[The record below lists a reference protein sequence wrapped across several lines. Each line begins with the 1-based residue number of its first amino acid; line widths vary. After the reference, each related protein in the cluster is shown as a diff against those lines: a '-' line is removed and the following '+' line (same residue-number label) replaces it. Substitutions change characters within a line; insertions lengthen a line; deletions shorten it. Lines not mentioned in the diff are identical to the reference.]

1 LQPVN
6 QPALYNACTQTSS
19 TSKALTSSLEANTV
33 QLEAQNN
40 ITLTGA
46 KITANTASL
55 TAIDG
60 QVSLVAAQT
69 TQTTQSAYSSQGSS
83 IGVGIQQGKGVQ
95 LTLSANQSEGTQN
108 SQSTQH
114 KETVIKAQNLTLNS
128 GTDTVLT
135 GAVLQA
141 DRITGTIG
149 GDLIIRFQQDTNTY
163 TSESESAGFSVG
175 IPLLPGAGGGTAS
188 LSINASQAKDDANF
202 QALQNNLSEEQV
214 QIAQESVQASQIL
227 GNVAPK
233 LVESF
238 SQGKLDDANDLE
250 EQAARLEEINPEEAQ
265 QLLNKANEIRN
276 DWGEDGEA
284 RKIVG
289 AVANGLIIGNVS
301 EALQSTAVSM
311 LGQDVAEA
319 IGNAAEN
326 NALFLIP
333 IAVALINAIDVGL
346 TAKDAYDLAEAIDAG
361 DEEEANRLATEFAIN
376 AVLSV
381 TCEDK

>member
-46 KITANTASL
+46 EITANTASL

-214 QIAQESVQASQIL
+214 QHAQESVQASQIL

-250 EQAARLEEINPEEAQ
+250 EQAARLEEINQEEAQ
-265 QLLNKANEIRN
+265 QLLNR
-276 DWGEDGEA
+276 
-284 RKIVG
+284 
-289 AVANGLIIGNVS
+289 
-301 EALQSTAVSM
+301 
-311 LGQDVAEA
+311 
-319 IGNAAEN
+319 
-326 NALFLIP
+326 
-333 IAVALINAIDVGL
+333 
-346 TAKDAYDLAEAIDAG
+346 DLCTK
-361 DEEEANRLATEFAIN
+361 L
-376 AVLSV
+376 
-381 TCEDK
+381 K